1 MKKTIKDDREWFKKM
16 YHAILAVENDQK
28 KLIAILHDI
37 FDDGYALGYNTAQLE
52 LEMFHKKLEEE

>member
-1 MKKTIKDDREWFKKM
+1 M

-52 LEMFHKKLEEE
+52 LEMFHKKLEEL